1 MSPFYLVHDQN
12 QGLYFGIAEKS
23 WDFSIWHAELR
34 PGYARSIDA
43 RSPDTDKI
51 SQHEVHTPCGMI
63 HMPYVQPGETRR
75 LTPMAIEPFRGDWHT
90 GSDIYL
96 RSTVRPKTSTPQ
108 PNWVRE
114 PHSWLQI
121 HVNSP
126 AGEARIRYTDLVPL
140 AREMFQHGIT
150 GMQITGWNLGG
161 QDQNNPSHDTDP
173 LLGTWEELRDAIAAI
188 RKIGV
193 KVILFAKFTYAD
205 RATKEF
211 RETYRSMAVTDPYGD
226 YQVFDGYRYQTR
238 MALR

>member
-1 MSPFYLVHDQN
+1 
-12 QGLYFGIAEKS
+12 
-23 WDFSIWHAELR
+23 
-34 PGYARSIDA
+34 
-43 RSPDTDKI
+43 
-51 SQHEVHTPCGMI
+51 
-63 HMPYVQPGETRR
+63 
-75 LTPMAIEPFRGDWHT
+75 
-90 GSDIYL
+90 
-96 RSTVRPKTSTPQ
+96 
-108 PNWVRE
+108 
-114 PHSWLQI
+114 
-121 HVNSP
+121 
-126 AGEARIRYTDLVPL
+126 
-140 AREMFQHGIT
+140 MFQHGIT